1 MKNALST
8 IFFIAALST
17 NIFAANKELPNLG
30 MISQL
35 VEIKYSSEAYLSNVL
50 EDKTKSEADKLTA
63 RKNYNSVRVQ
73 IDRIIYQLAA
83 DMRTKNSIKTYKR
96 LNKYYKTHKLS
107 ESANVKEC
115 YKSYASAL
123 ETAYKTYEEKIN
135 PDVNGQEIAFI
146 EIDAVISIAELGW
159 TIIKDIHEMRG
170 QKVDGIVEILNNLRL
185 NPPSELDKKA
195 EEKDK
200 AK

>member
-1 MKNALST
+1 MKNSLLT
-8 IFFIAALST
+8 FFFIATIST
-17 NIFAANKELPNLG
+17 NIFAASNELSNLG

-50 EDKTKSEADKLTA
+50 EDKTKSEADKLAA

-83 DMRTKNSIKTYKR
+83 DMRIKNSIKTYKR

-107 ESANVKEC
+107 ESASVKAC
-115 YKSYASAL
+115 YKPYALAL
-123 ETAYKTYEEKIN
+123 ETACKTFKEKIY
-135 PDVNGQEIAFI
+135 PDVSGKAKALI

-159 TIIKDIHEMRG
+159 TVIKDIHEMRG

-185 NPPSELDKKA
+185 NPPSEIDKKA